1 MILDNGKFFILGVGA
16 QKAGTTW
23 LASQLEKASFFSNG
37 GVKEFHVF
45 NKLLTKNKRTNNP
58 YKLIKRA
65 NINRHIKQRLKQE
78 QELLISP
85 RMLMRL
91 SPSVYFDFFDYLYLR
106 QQDVSHVGDIT
117 PAYSTLGGT
126 KFSLI
131 REGLLSKSFQPKVIF
146 LMRDPVER
154 TWSQLRMNNRF
165 ALENKRKKTSPQQE
179 LKQLRKFYKGKSCI
193 KRTRY
198 DMISQRLESVFK
210 PNEIF
215 YGFYET
221 LFSQPEINRLTN
233 FLESPTISPDFSEVV
248 HASPKSNAEAPGL
261 DELLFEI
268 RAFYAPTYTWAHDR
282 FGDAV
287 PDAWGA

>member
-1 MILDNGKFFILGVGA
+1 MDNGKFFILGVGA

-23 LASQLEKASFFSNG
+23 LASQLEKANFFSNG

-91 SPSVYFDFFDYLYLR
+91 SPSAYFDFFDYLYLR

-117 PAYSTLGGT
+117 PAYSTLGST

-131 REGLLSKSFQPKVIF
+131 REGLLSKNFQPKVIF
-146 LMRDPVER
+146 LMRDPAEGA
-154 TWSQLRMNNRF
+154 WSKLIMNNRF
-165 ALENKRKKTSPQQE
+165 ALENKKKKTSPQQ
-179 LKQLRKFYKGKSCI
+179 
-193 KRTRY
+193 
-198 DMISQRLESVFK
+198 
-210 PNEIF
+210 
-215 YGFYET
+215 
-221 LFSQPEINRLTN
+221 
-233 FLESPTISPDFSEVV
+233 
-248 HASPKSNAEAPGL
+248 
-261 DELLFEI
+261 
-268 RAFYAPTYTWAHDR
+268 
-282 FGDAV
+282 
-287 PDAWGA
+287 